1 MASTLHV
8 NYDNK
13 PCYDILIENDY
24 ERFYSVLKD
33 FNLSERKICIVT
45 DSNVAFKTE
54 ELVPNIENLCK
65 EVSVFTFPA
74 GEASKNLDTVYELYD
89 FQYSSLNFHE
99 VLFH

>member
-45 DSNVAFKTE
+45 DSNVASLYANEIKS
-54 ELVPNIENLCK
+54 LVDMICK
-65 EVSVFTFPA
+65 QCIVVQFNA
-74 GEASKNLDTVYELYD
+74 GE
-89 FQYSSLNFHE
+89 
-99 VLFH
+99 LF